1 MRRLIYPVGL
11 VLAAWFTG
19 FFLLI
24 LAYLIPQDRMM
35 SSVEQSLLTLERFG
49 GGDELLPGI
58 PQTNLD
64 YFTDIT
70 MVSTSLAEQG
80 PLLDKV
86 LLAQMCGEIG
96 DAGSIRKY
104 VYSDQR
110 ETLPL
115 RTYARYWHGYQIFLR
130 PLLTIINVNQ
140 IRMLGMMC
148 MCALTM
154 MIIVRVMKRGTALLI
169 PQFALF
175 VLPAPFILMIN
186 MQCYSVTFIT
196 LLMILILQS
205 EGISR
210 KHVVLL
216 FELCGILTSYFD
228 LLSVPGITLGVPLVF
243 YYAVKREENHSWQ
256 RTCLEMLQIIAA
268 WFLGYGGMWI
278 GKWIFATC
286 LTRENVIEDA
296 LQTVKLRSGT
306 TAGTRQVGYF
316 ETLLKNWE
324 CYDTVVYKVLLIGLA
339 VGLCVLLLR
348 GWRFQLKKEM
358 LLGTVLAAC
367 IPFVWYRLTVNH
379 SYIHYYFTCKE
390 LVIFFY
396 GIVTAVFAS
405 LSKKTDC
412 QRSNDGA

>member
-1 MRRLIYPVGL
+1 MRRLFYPAGL
-11 VLAAWFTG
+11 VLAAWVTG
-19 FFLLI
+19 FLLLV

-49 GGDELLPGI
+49 DGDELLPGI

-64 YFTDIT
+64 YFTDII
-70 MVSTSLAEQG
+70 MVSTSIAEQG
-80 PLLDKV
+80 NLLDKV

-96 DAGSIRKY
+96 NAASIRQY
-104 VYSDQR
+104 VYSDHR

-130 PLLTIINVNQ
+130 PLLTFINVNQ

-148 MCALTM
+148 MCALAM
-154 MIIVRVMKRGTALLI
+154 MIIVRGMKRGTALLI

-175 VLPAPFILMIN
+175 VLPVPFILMIN
-186 MQCYSVTFIT
+186 LQFYSVTFIT
-196 LLMILILQS
+196 LVMILILQS

-210 KHVVLL
+210 KRAVLL
-216 FELCGILTSYFD
+216 FELGGILTSYFD
-228 LLSVPGITLGVPLVF
+228 LLSVPGMTLGVPLIF
-243 YYAVKREENHSWQ
+243 YAAVKREENPSWQ
-256 RTCLEMLQIIAA
+256 RTCLEVLQIIAA
-268 WFLGYGGMWI
+268 WLLGYGGMWV

-286 LTRENVIEDA
+286 LTGENVIDDA

-316 ETLLKNWE
+316 ETLLKNWD
-324 CYDTVVYKVLLIGLA
+324 CYNTVVYKVLLIGLA
-339 VGLCVLLLR
+339 AALCILLLR

-379 SYIHYYFTCKE
+379 SYIHYYFTCRE

-396 GIVTAVFAS
+396 GMATAVFAS
-405 LSKKTDC
+405 LSKKEAS
-412 QRSNDGA
+412 QRPDNGV